1 MHVTLANLEQYIEL
15 TKKKIYDVVINSVQK
30 QISAF
35 MNGFESIMDKK
46 LLKKFSHKELRCLA
60 EGLDQIPGK
69 YFKT

>member
-1 MHVTLANLEQYIEL
+1 MQVKLANLEQYIEL
-15 TKKKIYDVVINSVQK
+15 IKKKIYDVVINSVQK

-60 EGLDQIPGK
+60 EGLDQIPGN
-69 YFKT
+69 YLIT